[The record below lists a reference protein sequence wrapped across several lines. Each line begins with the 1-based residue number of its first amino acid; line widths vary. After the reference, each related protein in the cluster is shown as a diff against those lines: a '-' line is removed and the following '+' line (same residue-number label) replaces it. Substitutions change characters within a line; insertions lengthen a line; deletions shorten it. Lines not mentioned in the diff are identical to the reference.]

1 MSGLNNFNK
10 MSALFSSAKR
20 FKGCMVE
27 HKEAVESSKG
37 HVDKHA
43 FKFVEGGGDRFNAVQ
58 FRFYLEAYRGAY
70 GSSNCCTNTVADCS
84 REEINQALVR
94 WLNKNKQMLFDGVAQ
109 ELNNMANEALLA
121 AKEEVAK
128 LNAALEVVEQSAKG
142 E

>member
-1 MSGLNNFNK
+1 MSSLDNFNK
-10 MSALFSSAKR
+10 MSTLFSSAKR
-20 FKGCMVE
+20 FKGCMAE
-27 HKEAVESSKG
+27 HKEAVESSRG

-43 FKFVEGGGDRFNAVQ
+43 FKFMTGNTDRFNAVQ
-58 FRFYLEAYRGAY
+58 FRFYLEAYRGTY
-70 GSSNCCTNTVADCS
+70 GSSSCYTNTVTSCTQDDM
-84 REEINQALVR
+84 NTALVR
-94 WLNKNKQMLFDGVAQ
+94 WVNKNKQMLLDGVAA